1 MGSFVA
7 EIAEKLA
14 STTGKLAID
23 GTLSLKEQADA
34 ESDTAG
40 EGQIWVNTATP
51 NELYFT
57 TDAGDDIALT
67 SGTSIVSGFNADAAQ
82 TFNDTG
88 AAVDFRIES
97 DDNANMFFL
106 DGSEDK
112 IGIGTSAPT
121 AALDVVGEVVMR
133 NNAIRNPR
141 FQAWV
146 MGG

>member
-1 MGSFVA
+1 MGSLVA

-57 TDAGDDIALT
+57 TDAGDDIAT
-67 SGTSIVSGFNADAAQ
+67 TR
-82 TFNDTG
+82 
-88 AAVDFRIES
+88 AAVKTKWPK
-97 DDNANMFFL
+97 DNS
-106 DGSEDK
+106 GPVE
-112 IGIGTSAPT
+112 
-121 AALDVVGEVVMR
+121 
-133 NNAIRNPR
+133 
-141 FQAWV
+141 
-146 MGG
+146 